1 MLKEKNKQY
10 FIIYILLLIAS
21 AFLIMATE
29 GSWWARYTPYLYLIP
44 IYNLI
49 YFSTL
54 KKGKKIQI
62 LLTILLAV
70 NITLILYPS
79 VKHKI
84 SDYQYT
90 KKVVKTFIRDVQE
103 GEKIQVEL
111 KTNEHEGLKFNI
123 YDLVGD
129 KKITYLRE
137 IKDEKDGFF
146 FTYSVIK

>member
-1 MLKEKNKQY
+1 
-10 FIIYILLLIAS
+10 
-21 AFLIMATE
+21 MATE